1 MLWLIFLPGDPL
13 FGGEEDDDDDLFGSG
28 PVKKQNTE
36 IKAKPVQIKSD
47 TKQAQSSDLFGS
59 MSPDEDL
66 FAAGEKSKK
75 SEIPKEPLT
84 QKTEPVKVK
93 QAPAHSKSDNLF
105 GSPSPDKG
113 LFGSPVTSKKTDA
126 KTSEPVHI
134 KQETSK
140 GGSDLLFGSPSPEK
154 DLFAAPVKTK
164 KPEIANTQKPIKD
177 PFLND
182 KDDNDDDLFG
192 GASTQ
197 EQKGPEKTEQ
207 KEEKEEEILKEV
219 DRLSILH
226 ENLTLLHANTKGA
239 DQSVHYHRSAP
250 FLCCF
255 SFESIVN

>member
-1 MLWLIFLPGDPL
+1 
-13 FGGEEDDDDDLFGSG
+13 
-28 PVKKQNTE
+28 
-36 IKAKPVQIKSD
+36 
-47 TKQAQSSDLFGS
+47 

-66 FAAGEKSKK
+66 FAAGEISKK

-113 LFGSPVTSKKTDA
+113 LFGSPVTSKKTDT

-164 KPEIANTQKPIKD
+164 KPEIASTQKPIKD

-182 KDDNDDDLFG
+182 KDGDDDDLFG

-197 EQKGPEKTEQ
+197 EQKGPEKTDQ

-219 DRLSILH
+219 DRLSILK
-226 ENLTLLHANTKGA
+226 ETLALLHSTKKV
-239 DQSVHYHRSAP
+239 QTS
-250 FLCCF
+250 LCIN
-255 SFESIVN
+255 IV